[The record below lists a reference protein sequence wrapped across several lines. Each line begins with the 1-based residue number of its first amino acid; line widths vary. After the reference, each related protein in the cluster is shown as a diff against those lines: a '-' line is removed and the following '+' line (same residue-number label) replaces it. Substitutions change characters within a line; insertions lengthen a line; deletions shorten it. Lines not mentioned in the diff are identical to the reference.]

1 MDDDNDDDKEDDDDD
16 VRARYLKQ
24 VLHLVIV
31 DRN

>member
-24 VLHLVIV
+24 VLDLVIV